1 MTSAA
6 KSLLQT
12 LRRYIKKPWEIT
24 GPVAGPEYM
33 DAVPKATEYRVFC
46 PATVPQKAIIPNSDP
61 ETVFDIK
68 YFSRDQR
75 RNRPPIGR
83 TVLKKADVVKMM
95 RETSFDVNDFP
106 RVYLTDKVE
115 EDMNA
120 IGGGSVELG
129 EVSVVGA
136 TPYSAILC
144 CVCTCHVECNVEFF
158 EGSGPNV
165 ISTVTSS
172 KQFKASTM
180 GTSQSLIMKRRELVS
195 VCASP
200 TAVHQLLDRSGG
212 LDEVEALTPTPVTL
226 SLNFY
231 VQARAQP
238 NFSTPSV
245 ARLGLA

>member
-46 PATVPQKAIIPNSDP
+46 PATVPQEAIIPTSDP

-75 RNRPPIGR
+75 RNRPPIRR

-106 RVYLTDKVE
+106 RVYLTDKV
-115 EDMNA
+115 
-120 IGGGSVELG
+120 
-129 EVSVVGA
+129 
-136 TPYSAILC
+136 
-144 CVCTCHVECNVEFF
+144 
-158 EGSGPNV
+158 
-165 ISTVTSS
+165 
-172 KQFKASTM
+172 
-180 GTSQSLIMKRRELVS
+180 
-195 VCASP
+195 
-200 TAVHQLLDRSGG
+200 
-212 LDEVEALTPTPVTL
+212 TL

-231 VQARAQP
+231 IQARAQP
-238 NFSTPSV
+238 NVSTPSL
-245 ARLGLA
+245 ARLGLP